1 MKNSI
6 LKKYQNISKHN
17 IPMFDYHMHT
27 NWTDGN
33 NTSYEM
39 YERASKLGLKS
50 ILFSEHAR
58 KSSEDWFYK
67 FANEIRLL
75 PKSPCQALVGVEAK
89 VVDFDGNIDTTDKI
103 IGECDLVM
111 ASVHRFPGEKNMEKM
126 INKIDN
132 YDAIQIELEL
142 SLSVLENDDVDILG
156 HPFGMSL
163 RRFGVSPAI
172 ENFVEIIK
180 KAATTGV
187 AIEINSH
194 YHNNV
199 WEIINLCKDFGATIS
214 LGSNAHNV
222 ESVGDINNT
231 LRKEL

>member
-1 MKNSI
+1 MKNNI
-6 LKKYQNISKHN
+6 LKKYQDISKLN

-27 NWTDGN
+27 NWTDGI

-75 PKSPCQALVGVEAK
+75 PKFPCQALVGVEAK
-89 VVDFDGNIDTTDKI
+89 IVDFEGNIDSTDKI

-111 ASVHRFPGEKNMEKM
+111 ASVHRFPGETNMEKM
-126 INKIDN
+126 CNEVDKN
-132 YDAIQIELEL
+132 DAIKIELEL
-142 SLSVLENDDVDILG
+142 SLGVLENDDVDILG

-163 RRFGVSPAI
+163 KRFGVTPPI

-180 KAATTGV
+180 KASTTGV
-187 AIEINSH
+187 AIEVNSH
-194 YHNNV
+194 YHDNV
-199 WEIINLCKDFGATIS
+199 WEIINLCKDYGTTIS

-222 ESVGDINNT
+222 GSVGDINNT
-231 LRKEL
+231 LRRKL

>member
-6 LKKYQNISKHN
+6 LNQYQIINKQN

-75 PKSPCQALVGVEAK
+75 PKLPCQALVGVEAK
-89 VVDFDGNIDTTDKI
+89 VIDFDGNIDSTDKI

-126 INKIDN
+126 CNEISKH
-132 YDAIQIELEL
+132 DAIKIELEL
-142 SLSVLENDDVDILG
+142 SLSVLENDNVDILG

-163 RRFGVSPAI
+163 RRFGVIP
-172 ENFVEIIK
+172 NKDHFVEIVK
-180 KAATTGV
+180 KAAITGV
-187 AIEINSH
+187 AIEVNSH
-194 YHNNV
+194 YHNNG

-222 ESVGDINNT
+222 ESVGNINKT
-231 LRKEL
+231 LRREL